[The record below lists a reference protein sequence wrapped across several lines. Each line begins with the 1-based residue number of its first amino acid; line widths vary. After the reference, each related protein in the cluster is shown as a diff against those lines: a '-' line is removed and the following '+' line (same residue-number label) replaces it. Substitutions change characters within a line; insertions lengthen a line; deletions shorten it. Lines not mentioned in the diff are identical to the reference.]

1 MTIKTTPDHQI
12 LPMDCLSSPDILRL
26 FRVLGDKNLRFV
38 GGCVRNALMG
48 YPIGDLDFATT
59 LPPETVSEK
68 LTAKGIKVVP
78 TGIDHG
84 TVTAVINGTGYEITT
99 LRHDVET
106 DGRRAK
112 VAFTDDWAADAAR
125 RDFTVNA
132 LYADSSGHIYD
143 PLGTGLP
150 DIARRKIRFIGD
162 AETRIHEDALRIL
175 RFFRFHTS
183 YGRGVPDNKSLKAC
197 TALAP
202 LVKNLSRERV
212 TKEFFGLLAHPRA
225 GKTLSLMAAHAI
237 LPHLLPKK
245 LDTARFD
252 YLAKLQ
258 ATAPT
263 LTHDALM
270 ATRLFSLGLDASK
283 KFALATNPLILNT
296 KMQNILRVIG
306 TEKIKTL
313 RFEYNDLRLLLYRH
327 GHLAARTV
335 LDVAAATQKI
345 PSARYKKMVTLLADT
360 PVPVF
365 PVTGKDL
372 IAQGVTAGPSMGHLL
387 KKLETRWIKSCFLL
401 DKKTLLAALSKK

>member
-12 LPMDCLSSPDILRL
+12 LPMDCLSSPDTLRL

-38 GGCVRNALMG
+38 GGCVRNSLMG
-48 YPIGDLDFATT
+48 LPIGDIDLATT

-84 TVTAVINGTGYEITT
+84 TVTAVLNGVGYEITT

-106 DGRRAK
+106 DGRRAT
-112 VAFTDDWAADAAR
+112 VSFTDDWAADAAR

-132 LYADSSGHIYD
+132 LYVDSSGHVYD

-150 DIARRKIRFIGD
+150 DIARRKIRFIGN

-183 YGRGVPDNKSLKAC
+183 YGRGVPDNKSLTAC

-212 TKEFFGLLAHPRA
+212 TKEFFGLLSHPRA

-237 LPHLLPKK
+237 LPHILPKK

-252 YLAKLQ
+252 YLIKLQ
-258 ATAPT
+258 STPST

-283 KFALATNPLILNT
+283 KSALVPNHLIINT
-296 KMQNILRVIG
+296 KMQNVLRVID

-313 RFEYNDLRLLLYRH
+313 RFDYIDVQVLLYRH
-327 GHLAARTV
+327 GHLAARAV

-345 PSARYKKMVTLLADT
+345 PSARYKKLITLLANA
-360 PVPVF
+360 PVPIF

-372 IAQGVTAGPSMGHLL
+372 IARGMAAGPDMGRTL
-387 KKLETRWIKSCFLL
+387 KRLETCWIKSGFSMTRAELL
-401 DKKTLLAALSKK
+401 LKIN

>member
-1 MTIKTTPDHQI
+1 MTIKTTSDHQI

-48 YPIGDLDFATT
+48 LPIGDIDLATT

-84 TVTAVINGTGYEITT
+84 TVTAVLNGVGYEITT

-106 DGRRAK
+106 DGRRAT
-112 VAFTDDWAADAAR
+112 VSFTDDWAADAAR

-132 LYADSSGHIYD
+132 LYVDSSGHVYD

-150 DIARRKIRFIGD
+150 DIARRKIRFIGN

-183 YGRGVPDNKSLKAC
+183 YGRGVPDNKSLTAC

-212 TKEFFGLLAHPRA
+212 TKEFFGLLSHPRA

-237 LPHLLPKK
+237 LPHILPKK

-252 YLAKLQ
+252 YLIKLQ
-258 ATAPT
+258 STPSP

-283 KFALATNPLILNT
+283 KSALVPNHLIINT
-296 KMQNILRVIG
+296 KMQNVLRVID

-313 RFEYNDLRLLLYRH
+313 RFDYIDVQGLLYRH
-327 GHLAARTV
+327 GHLAARAV

-345 PSARYKKMVTLLADT
+345 PSARYKKLITLLANA
-360 PVPVF
+360 PVPIF

-372 IAQGVTAGPSMGHLL
+372 IARGMAAGPDMGRTL
-387 KKLETRWIKSCFLL
+387 KRLETCWIKSGFSMTRAELL
-401 DKKTLLAALSKK
+401 LKIN

>member
-1 MTIKTTPDHQI
+1 MTIKTTSDHQI

-48 YPIGDLDFATT
+48 LPIGDIDLATT

-84 TVTAVINGTGYEITT
+84 TVTAVLNGVGYEITT

-106 DGRRAK
+106 DGRRAT
-112 VAFTDDWAADAAR
+112 VSFTDDWAADAAR

-132 LYADSSGHIYD
+132 LYVDSSGHVYD

-150 DIARRKIRFIGD
+150 DIARRKIRFIGN

-175 RFFRFHTS
+175 RFFRFHTY
-183 YGRGVPDNKSLKAC
+183 YGRGAPDRQSLTAC
-197 TALAP
+197 ITLAP

-237 LPHLLPKK
+237 LPHILPKK

-252 YLAKLQ
+252 YLIKLQ
-258 ATAPT
+258 STPSP

-283 KFALATNPLILNT
+283 KSALVPNHLIINT
-296 KMQNILRVIG
+296 KMQNVLRVID

-313 RFEYNDLRLLLYRH
+313 RFDYIDVQGLLYRH
-327 GHLAARTV
+327 GHLAARAV

-345 PSARYKKMVTLLADT
+345 PSARYKKLITLLANA
-360 PVPVF
+360 PVPIF

-372 IAQGVTAGPSMGHLL
+372 IARGMAAGPDMGRTL
-387 KKLETRWIKSCFLL
+387 KRLETCWIKSGFSMTRAELL
-401 DKKTLLAALSKK
+401 LKIN